1 MTKTRDLRALLAVL
15 VAMLLALIA
24 GVVLV
29 RLAGAEVP
37 EHHPPIY
44 VSGKDQGVTATG
56 IYLNDGDRVDFSAN
70 GKFGP
75 GCVFCSG
82 EISPNG
88 DPNTTTDATF
98 LAPGKPAYSLLGKV
112 PGSDYFEIGSNE
124 TWTYGGGVPAQLFLA
139 INDRVNQYGDN
150 TGGFNVTIDVY
161 RAVKTPTPTTTSKPT
176 PTPTNTDPTIDSMKP
191 ASGSKIR
198 NLAPLISATVQDA
211 ETDLS
216 ASNIKLFV
224 DESPRTASYDQASN
238 KLTYKSANLARGRHT
253 VRIEATDEKGQQTIK
268 DWSFSIVKKK
278 HK

>member
-1 MTKTRDLRALLAVL
+1 VRYSRKEGCHEGPLRSEKDVISNVNHKEREKEMTKTRDLRALLAVL

-124 TWTYGGGVPAQLFLA
+124 TWTYGGVSPPSSFW
-139 INDRVNQYGDN
+139 RS
-150 TGGFNVTIDVY
+150 TI
-161 RAVKTPTPTTTSKPT
+161 A
-176 PTPTNTDPTIDSMKP
+176 
-191 ASGSKIR
+191 
-198 NLAPLISATVQDA
+198 
-211 ETDLS
+211 
-216 ASNIKLFV
+216 
-224 DESPRTASYDQASN
+224 
-238 KLTYKSANLARGRHT
+238 
-253 VRIEATDEKGQQTIK
+253 
-268 DWSFSIVKKK
+268 
-278 HK
+278 